1 MVRQWILTPSCA
13 GSNPASLVF
22 LLVMSIICIKYH
34 SVYADVADKEKEAW
48 MKNKLIKSELNVNNN
63 KVSVIRIGTEEY
75 ISLTDLAR
83 YADED
88 EPRYPIQNWMRN
100 KDVISFLGLW

>member
-1 MVRQWILTPSCA
+1 
-13 GSNPASLVF
+13 
-22 LLVMSIICIKYH
+22 
-34 SVYADVADKEKEAW
+34 
-48 MKNKLIKSELNVNNN
+48 MKNNLIKSELNVNNN

-100 KDVISFLGLW
+100 KDVISFLKTK